1 MAQSK
6 AMRTRAKKLQGRP
19 VCVTL
24 HSGETYVGYITDVN
38 SSELVLASAGTLPP
52 ASSGKPSSRSPGTGA
67 RAAGT
72 RSGVRGSGVRKPSG
86 RSHSYSRRLSGQ
98 ARSRSR
104 RPSGYSRSRSRKP
117 VAKVSAFLPM
127 LGSLF
132 GGFGGLG
139 GGAAAGGGG
148 LGGLLGGGMRLFGM
162 VQRFVPV
169 VKMGYGMIK
178 SIRPFLGAV
187 QGLMNPPG
195 EAKPDNE

>member
-38 SSELVLASAGTLPP
+38 SSELVFASAGTLPR
-52 ASSGKPSSRSPGTGA
+52 ASSGKPGSRSPRTGA

-72 RSGVRGSGVRKPSG
+72 RTGVGGSGVRKPSG
-86 RSHSYSRRLSGQ
+86 RSRTQARKPSGHS
-98 ARSRSR
+98 RSRSR
-104 RPSGYSRSRSRKP
+104 RPD
-117 VAKVSAFLPM
+117 AKVSAFLPM

-132 GGFGGLG
+132 GGFGGIG
-139 GGAAAGGGG
+139 GGAAAGAGGF
-148 LGGLLGGGMRLFGM
+148 GGLLGGGMRLFGM
-162 VQRFVPV
+162 IQRFVPV